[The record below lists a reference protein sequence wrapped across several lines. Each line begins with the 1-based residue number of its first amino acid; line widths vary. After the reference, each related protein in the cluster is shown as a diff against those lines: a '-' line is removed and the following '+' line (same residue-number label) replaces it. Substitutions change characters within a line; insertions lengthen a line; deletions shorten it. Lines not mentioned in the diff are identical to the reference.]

1 MHGTATQRQPIVLD
15 GHGVMHIMDSSG
27 HTTVTWNPEDA
38 DSVRD
43 ARREFQRL
51 RSAGYSAFRMD
62 VVSENG
68 VVVEEKG
75 AAITEFDPTAGK
87 VMMVPHRAGG

>member
-1 MHGTATQRQPIVLD
+1 MNQH
-15 GHGVMHIMDSSG
+15 VMNVMDSSG
-27 HTTVTWNPEDA
+27 HTTVTWNPENA

-43 ARREFQRL
+43 AKREFDAL
-51 RSAGYSAFRMD
+51 RRQGYQAFRMN

-75 AAITEFDPTAGK
+75 ERIDRFDETAGK
-87 VMMVPHRAGG
+87 VMMVPQLRGG

>member
-1 MHGTATQRQPIVLD
+1 MNQHFADVTAQHTMI
-15 GHGVMHIMDSSG
+15 IMDSSG

-43 ARREFQRL
+43 AKREFKRL
-51 RSAGYSAFRMD
+51 RDAGYSAFRMD

-75 AAITEFDPTAGK
+75 ERINEFDPQAGK
-87 VMMVPHRAGG
+87 LMMVPQRQGG

>member
-1 MHGTATQRQPIVLD
+1 MQ
-15 GHGVMHIMDSSG
+15 VMDLSG
-27 HTTVTWNPEDA
+27 HTTVTWNPEDSA
-38 DSVRD
+38 SVAD

-51 RSAGYSAFRMD
+51 KREGYQAFRMD

-75 AAITEFDPTAGK
+75 ELIRGAFDPTLGK
-87 VMMVPHRAGG
+87 VMMVPQLVGG